1 MISNRSRGPLPQSVD
16 PTFSL
21 SRLASLTANAIDGAA
36 ATNDRSPSPANPDAE
51 ARQMPIRP
59 SRSDGPPASLEGAA
73 ARPNRVFSTRTPR
86 VRLAD
91 IVLPAVTRAAI
102 GTLVDR
108 VTHHELL
115 YDHWELSRI
124 DPSGRCQAINFYGLP
139 GTGKTLCAEALAA
152 ELGRGM
158 IEVNYAE
165 IESKYVGETPKNICQ
180 AFDQAA
186 AENAVLFFDEADSI
200 LGRRM
205 TNVSQAADQAVNVTR
220 AVMLKQLDAFPG
232 VVVFA
237 TNLARN
243 FDSAFVRRIL
253 FHIEVAPPGL
263 DERRLLWKRMVSSRV
278 PGSESLDWDRLA
290 AESEGL
296 VGGEI
301 KNAVII
307 ALSNLAPRVSAGE
320 RLSLEGMLSAVA
332 RVRHA
337 KENVG

>member
-1 MISNRSRGPLPQSVD
+1 MFSSRFPGTSPQPVD
-16 PTFSL
+16 RTFSL
-21 SRLASLTANAIDGAA
+21 SRLASSAASARDIAGRGAEPSGTNGSTDSA
-36 ATNDRSPSPANPDAE
+36 EVRATRT
-51 ARQMPIRP
+51 RQ
-59 SRSDGPPASLEGAA
+59 S
-73 ARPNRVFSTRTPR
+73 FSMRTPR
-86 VRLAD
+86 VRLTD
-91 IVLPAVTRAAI
+91 VILPAATRAAI

-108 VTHHELL
+108 VTHHQLL
-115 YDHWELSRI
+115 YEQWELSRI

-180 AFDQAA
+180 AFEQAA
-186 AENAVLFFDEADSI
+186 EANAVLFFDEADSI

-205 TNVSQAADQAVNVTR
+205 TNVTQAADQAVNVTR

-263 DERRLLWKRMVSSRV
+263 DERRQLWKQMISSKV
-278 PGSESLDWDRLA
+278 PGSELLDWDQLA
-290 AESEGL
+290 AESDGL

-307 ALSNLAPRVSAGE
+307 ALSNLAPRVSSGE
-320 RLSLEGMLSAVA
+320 RLSLDGMLSAID
-332 RVRHA
+332 RVRQA

>member
-1 MISNRSRGPLPQSVD
+1 MFSTRTRTPHAQTVD
-16 PTFSL
+16 RTFSL
-21 SRLASLTANAIDGAA
+21 SRLAPLAASATDVRGNRSEASSEEGATSAANVRVSGG
-36 ATNDRSPSPANPDAE
+36 
-51 ARQMPIRP
+51 RP
-59 SRSDGPPASLEGAA
+59 SFLA
-73 ARPNRVFSTRTPR
+73 RTPR

-91 IVLPAVTRAAI
+91 VILPLATRTAI

-108 VTHHELL
+108 VVHHELL
-115 YDHWELSRI
+115 YEQWELSRI

-152 ELGRGM
+152 ELGREM

-165 IESKYVGETPKNICQ
+165 IESKYVGETPKNICE
-180 AFDQAA
+180 AFEQAA
-186 AENAVLFFDEADSI
+186 DANAVLFFDEADSI

-205 TNVSQAADQAVNVTR
+205 TNVTQAADQAVNVTR

-253 FHIEVAPPGL
+253 FHIEVGAPGQE
-263 DERRLLWKRMVSSRV
+263 ERRELWKRMISRRV
-278 PGSESLDWDRLA
+278 PGSESLDWEHLA

-307 ALSNLAPRVSAGE
+307 ALSNLAPRVTAGE
-320 RLSLEGMLSAVA
+320 RLSLEGLQSAIA
-332 RVRHA
+332 SVRQA